1 MNAMRAP
8 ELDSP
13 TVTYEEYLRW
23 PETTVPCEFV
33 DGRPVVS
40 PSPAL
45 RHQQAVGELF
55 YLLRAGIP
63 PGLTVL
69 TSPVDWVLQREPLL
83 VRQPD
88 LVVIDAGYPHPRL
101 LTPPHVAIEV
111 VSPTSRERDIVTKRS
126 QYAAAGLDW
135 YWLVDIDLP
144 QILVLRRDG
153 TTYATHAS
161 ARGDQLLTVDTP
173 FPVRMRPSDL
183 A

>member
-45 RHQQAVGELF
+45 RHQVAITELVRR
-55 YLLRAGIP
+55 LGSRVP
-63 PGLTVL
+63 PQLMVVV
-69 TSPVDWVLQREPLL
+69 SPVDWVIQRDPLL

-88 LVVIDAGYPHPRL
+88 LVVIDADYPHPRL
-101 LTPPHVAIEV
+101 LTPPYLAVEV
-111 VSPTSRERDIVTKRS
+111 VSPTSRERDLVTKRA

-144 QILVLRRDG
+144 QILVLRRDV
-153 TTYATHAS
+153 TAYATHAS
-161 ARGDQLLTVDTP
+161 TTGDDVLTVDEP
-173 FPVRMRPSDL
+173 FPVRLRPSDL